1 MKKTLHLLV
10 ALLAGFAVQAQSF
23 SDDFESYTAG
33 TKLAAASSTWA
44 TWSSPNGGADDVS
57 VINTKAKSGTNSIYF
72 SSNAEAGG
80 PTDIVLPFGAQHSTG
95 VFEISYEIF
104 VESGKL
110 AYFNLQETAT
120 AGQAWTLDVDFTTDG
135 KLNFRSGLIGSLLS
149 AAYPQNQWFNFKLVV
164 DLNTNTYEAFVD
176 NNSVGTFQNGLR
188 KFASLNFYPTN
199 GSGFFIDDISYSH
212 TPYTAT
218 GTNASVTFIDN
229 VMGYL
234 GGASVTPSIE
244 IRNLGTA
251 TITSAEVE
259 ISYNGTTSSKQFTGI
274 SIASNGLYTF
284 NWDSEIELVGG
295 EIPFSATLISV
306 NGGADDNLDDNTKTL
321 LLNPITPA
329 KGRVVIGEEATGT
342 WCGWCPRGAVAL
354 DRMEEKYHGFFQG
367 IAVHNGDPMVVGIY
381 DQGIGG
387 SISGYPSG
395 LTDRGNDID
404 PGAFE
409 GDFITRI
416 LTPPAGVM
424 ETGASYNEAAR
435 ELKVSLKTTLN
446 ENIQGNY
453 KLACVLIENNVTGT
467 GQGWAQANYYSGGN
481 NGEMGGYEA
490 KSNPVPASDM
500 VYNHV
505 ARAIAPRYSGL
516 NAAFGTS
523 ATTGESF
530 THNFTFVL
538 DPQWKIEDMHIVGML
553 IEPNGRIN
561 NGSTATYIEASEHGF
576 SEGQAVAGVT
586 DLSTNRLRVF
596 PNPALNEIAIQFN
609 DTKMHNVTIYNPL
622 GNKVWEGNASNSST
636 IDIRSFAA
644 GIYNLHAEGFT
655 TKFIKQ

>member
-10 ALLAGFAVQAQSF
+10 ALLAGFAVHAQSF
-23 SDDFESYTAG
+23 SDNFESYTAG

-72 SSNAEAGG
+72 GSTVEAGG

-95 VFEISYEIF
+95 TFEISFETF

-110 AYFNLQETAT
+110 AYLNLQETAT
-120 AGQAWTLDVDFTTDG
+120 PGQAWTLDVDFTTDG

-149 AAYPQNQWFNFKLVV
+149 VSYPQNQWFNFKLVV
-164 DLNTNTYEAFVD
+164 DLNTNTYEAYVN

-199 GSGFFIDDISYSH
+199 GSGFYVDDVSYNH
-212 TPYTAT
+212 TPYTVA
-218 GTNASVTFIDN
+218 GTNASITFIDK
-229 VMGYL
+229 VVGFL
-234 GGASVTPSIE
+234 GGAKVIPAIE
-244 IRNLGTA
+244 LRNLGST
-251 TITSAEVE
+251 TITSAKVE
-259 ISYNGTTSSKQFTGI
+259 ISYNGKTSSKDLTGLN
-274 SIASNGLYTF
+274 IAANQLYTF

-295 EIPFSATLISV
+295 ELPFSATIISV
-306 NGGADDNLDDNTKTL
+306 NGGADDNMNDNIKTL

-354 DRMEEKYHGFFQG
+354 DNMEEKYHGFFQG
-367 IAVHNGDPMVVGIY
+367 IAVHNGDPMVLGIY
-381 DQGIGG
+381 DNGIGN

-395 LTDRGNDID
+395 LTDRGTDID

-409 GDFITRI
+409 NDFLTRI
-416 LTPPAGVM
+416 ITTPAGVM
-424 ETGASYNEAAR
+424 ETGASYNETTR
-435 ELKVSLKTTLN
+435 ELKVSLKTTFN
-446 ENIQGNY
+446 ESIQGNY
-453 KLACVLIENNVTGT
+453 KLACVLIENNVSGN

-481 NGEMGGYEA
+481 NGIMGGYEL
-490 KSNPVPASDM
+490 KGNPVPASDM

-523 ATTGESF
+523 ATAGESF

-561 NGSTATYIEASEHGF
+561 NGSTATYSEATELGF

-586 DLSTNRLRVF
+586 DLSIKHLMVY
-596 PNPALNEIAIQFN
+596 PNPALNEITIQFTDN
-609 DTKMHNVTIYNPL
+609 KVHSICIYNQL

-636 IDIRSFAA
+636 IDIRSFAT
-644 GIYNLHAEGFT
+644 GIYNLQAEGFT
-655 TKFIKQ
+655 TKFIKR